1 MKKINCILLVDD
13 SPADNTYHSI
23 IIEQSDAC
31 DHLRTAEDGLQAL
44 DYIAKSA
51 IPGNEIEYPK
61 ANLIFLDI
69 NMPRMNG
76 FEFLEAYRDLEDE
89 FKTGIIIAML
99 TTSLNPADRDRALA
113 TGTIAE
119 FQSKPLSTESL
130 EHILEEYF

>member
-23 IIEQSDAC
+23 IIEQCDAC
-31 DHLRTAEDGLQAL
+31 EHLRAVEDGLRAL
-44 DYIAKSA
+44 EYLKKSV
-51 IPGNEIEYPK
+51 IPGNEIEFPK

-76 FEFLEAYRDLEDE
+76 FEFLEAYCELDE
-89 FKTGIIIAML
+89 ECRSGIVIAML
-99 TTSLNPADRDRALA
+99 TTSLNPADRKRALA
-113 TGTIAE
+113 TGGIAE
-119 FQSKPLSTESL
+119 FRSKPLSVETL